1 MEENKDIE
9 NENEKEVE
17 VKKKHKPNKNEE
29 IELLKGEIESLNN
42 EILRSKADLI
52 NYRKR
57 KDEETSNLLKYC
69 NSDLIL
75 LLLNVV
81 DNFERALILDDEAFK
96 SYLDGFKLIYNQV
109 IDILNSYE
117 VKEIEALDKVFD
129 PMYHQSVAT
138 KKDDTKESGVVLE
151 VFKKGYTYKDK
162 VLRPAMVI
170 INE

>member
-9 NENEKEVE
+9 NKNEKEVE

-29 IELLKGEIESLNN
+29 IELLKGEIESLKT
-42 EILRSKADLI
+42 EVLRSKADLI

-75 LLLNVV
+75 SLLNVV
-81 DNFERALILDDEAFK
+81 DNFERALVLDDEAFK

-117 VKEIEALDKVFD
+117 VKEIEALDKTFD

-138 KKDDTKESGVVLE
+138 KKDDTKDSGVVLE